1 MLRRLRP
8 DNRIARRDQR
18 VGEPREDRRAV
29 GDRAAGLL
37 GVFAVVDADA
47 QDFFRIGNR
56 RQQFDVAESDPIAAA
71 AGQFGKLIET
81 ELEYDDGIIKYD
93 LKVLRPN
100 GRVQEVELDAA
111 TGELLKI
118 EDDD

>member
-1 MLRRLRP
+1 MKRL
-8 DNRIARRDQR
+8 ASF
-18 VGEPREDRRAV
+18 V
-29 GDRAAGLL
+29 
-37 GVFAVVDADA
+37 
-47 QDFFRIGNR
+47 
-56 RQQFDVAESDPIAAA
+56 AAA
-71 AGQFGKLIET
+71 ALATGAASTVRADDDDIGHEAARRLVESGRILSLETILDRIADVVPGKLIET